1 MAKYASMRP
10 YGPAALRLCVGSVF
24 LLHGAQKLFGLLGG
38 PGVAGTAK
46 MLAGF
51 GLPYSTPLAVAL
63 GVAEFG
69 GGVLLILGSLTLWVS
84 IVLLVDMALT
94 VWKVH
99 YPQGFTQSHGLA
111 PASPHDAEFHLI
123 LIGALFCLLLA
134 GPGAWSVDER
144 RAQNA
149 EAQARGRARMRKV

>member
-38 PGVAGTAK
+38 PGIAGTAK
-46 MLAGF
+46 TLAGV
-51 GLPYSTPLAVAL
+51 GLPYATPLAAAL
-63 GVAEFG
+63 GIAEFG
-69 GGVLLILGSLTLWVS
+69 GGVLLILGSATLWVS
-84 IVLLVDMALT
+84 LVLLVDVALT
-94 VWKVH
+94 GWKVH
-99 YPQGFTQSHGLA
+99 YSQGFTDAHGLG
-111 PASPHDAEFHLI
+111 PASPHNFEFHLI

-134 GPGAWSVDER
+134 GPGAWSIDER